1 MLDIKYIRN
10 NMADV
15 TARLKRRGEGAEKGL
30 LGLKA
35 LDETR
40 RGLLTEVEALK
51 ARRNTVSEEVGRLKK
66 EKAAAALK
74 ADASDVTLLIE
85 EMQGVGAEIKAID
98 KKLAECEGELEEIIL
113 TIPNLPHESVPV
125 GSDEKANRVERMV
138 GSRPEFSFAPKD
150 HIDIGEAL
158 GILDFERAGKL
169 AGARFSLLKGAGAR
183 LERALIN
190 FMLDTHTNEH
200 GYTEVLPPFMVKS
213 ECFVGTGQLPK
224 FKDDQFKI
232 EGMDH
237 YLVPTAEVP
246 VTNLHREEILDNL
259 PIKYTAYTPCFRKE
273 AGSYGKDVKG
283 LIRLHQF
290 NKVELVKFTRP
301 EDSYAELETLT
312 ANAEEIL
319 KRLGLHYRV
328 VTLST
333 GDMGFSSAKTYDI
346 EVWLPGQVA
355 FREISSCSNFEDFQ
369 ARRAAIRY
377 RPSDSGEGSKKPALV
392 HTINGSGLAVGRT
405 LVAILE
411 NFQEADGSVVVPEVL
426 RPYMGG
432 LEKIEKES

>member
-10 NMADV
+10 NIEDV
-15 TARLKRRGEGAEKGL
+15 TARLKSRGEGAEKGL

-35 LDETR
+35 LDEKR
-40 RGLLTEVEALK
+40 RELLTEVETLK
-51 ARRNTVSEEVGRLKK
+51 ARRNSVSEEVGRLKK
-66 EKAAAALK
+66 EKADAAE
-74 ADASDVTLLIE
+74 LIA
-85 EMQGVGAEIKAID
+85 EMQGVGADIKAID
-98 KKLAECEGELEEIIL
+98 KQLAGCEDELSEIML

-125 GSDEKANRVERMV
+125 GLSEEDNRVERMV
-138 GSRPEFSFAPKD
+138 GTRPDFAFTPRD

-190 FMLDTHTNEH
+190 FMLDTHTGEH

-232 EGMDH
+232 EDMDH
-237 YLVPTAEVP
+237 YLIPTAEVP
-246 VTNLHREEILDNL
+246 VTNIHREEILDNL

-290 NKVELVKFTRP
+290 NKVELVKFTSP
-301 EDSYAELETLT
+301 EDSYKELEALT

-328 VTLST
+328 VTLCT
-333 GDMGFSSAKTYDI
+333 GDIGFSSAKTYDI
-346 EVWLPGQVA
+346 EVWLPGQDT

-377 RPSDSGEGSKKPALV
+377 RPLESKKPAFV

-432 LEKIEKES
+432 LERIEK

>member
-1 MLDIKYIRN
+1 MLDIKEIRN
-10 NMADV
+10 NLESV
-15 TARLKRRGEGAEKGL
+15 TARLKSRGTDAAKGL
-30 LGLKA
+30 EELMA
-35 LDETR
+35 LDEGR
-40 RGLLTEVEALK
+40 RVLLTEVEALK
-51 ARRNTVSEEVGRLKK
+51 AKRNTVSEEVGRLKK
-66 EKAAAALK
+66 EKAD
-74 ADASDVTLLIE
+74 ADATEKLIE

-98 KKLAECEGELEEIIL
+98 KKLAECEDKLLEIIL

-125 GSDEKANRVERMV
+125 GLSEEDNRVERTI
-138 GSRPEFSFAPKD
+138 GKKPDFAFTPKE
-150 HIDIGEAL
+150 HTDIGEAL
-158 GILDFERAGKL
+158 GILDFDRASKL
-169 AGARFSLLKGAGAR
+169 AGARFSLLKGSGAR

-190 FMLDTHTNEH
+190 FMLDVHINDH
-200 GYTEVLPPFMVKS
+200 GYTEILPPFMVKS

-232 EGMDH
+232 DGIDS
-237 YLVPTAEVP
+237 YLIPTAEVP
-246 VTNLHREEILDNL
+246 VTNIHREEILDEL

-290 NKVELVKFTRP
+290 NKVELVKFTTP
-301 EDSYAELETLT
+301 EDSYEELEALT

-328 VTLST
+328 VTLCT
-333 GDMGFSSAKTYDI
+333 GDIGFSSAKTYDL
-346 EVWLPGQVA
+346 EVWLPGQDT

-377 RPSDSGEGSKKPALV
+377 RPDDSGGGSKKPVLV

-411 NFQEADGSVVVPEVL
+411 NFQQADGSVTVPEVL

-432 LEKIEKES
+432 LEKIEKP